1 MSFWTSCGLVTAF
14 FLLGIGIAMPSMSLG
29 IKKNKFSKIDL
40 EGLFLGAGPL
50 LFSLIIFSAVYDEIP
65 NHFSRII
72 GVFSDLGIV
81 TTLVGFITVFIL
93 VILATL
99 AISYFSNSSDGDE
112 IMKDQHGYLVA
123 VPKLNSNIFITFG
136 FLVLFLGILAWSAS
150 NNPASLEAGLRLFT
164 NPLCCGL
171 LLFTPMLIGSLY
183 EISTSLNK
191 SWEHCENCGERK
203 ENILYCS
210 GCGIPFVGTG
220 DLEEPDVHISDKL
233 AAFYISHANFDASSW
248 HEKEKAKG
256 LGALFSQTGIREEL
270 AIRVVDEEFQ
280 VDEKIQ
286 FKYSLQRGN
295 FESQINGINA
305 GEGDEKGWI
314 TVPREN
320 HPDPVNY
327 RVGFIGIRGKEF
339 RLTREDG
346 RTVRIPLSMHE

>member
-14 FLLGIGIAMPSMSLG
+14 FLLGIGVMISSFELG
-29 IKKNKFSKIDL
+29 KKKNKFSKIDSEAL
-40 EGLFLGAGPL
+40 SLAVLPL
-50 LFSLIIFSAVYDEIP
+50 IFSLVIFANVYDEVP
-65 NHFSRII
+65 DHFSGII

-81 TTLVGFITVFIL
+81 TTLAGFITVFIL
-93 VILATL
+93 VILAAL
-99 AISYFSNSSDGDE
+99 AIGYLSNSSDGDE
-112 IMKDQHGYLVA
+112 IMKDQYGHLVA

-136 FLVLFLGILAWSAS
+136 LLVLFLGILAWSAS
-150 NNPASLEAGLRLFT
+150 NNPESLEAGLRLFT

-171 LLFTPMLIGSLY
+171 LLFTPMMIVPFY
-183 EISTSLNK
+183 EISTSMDK
-191 SWEHCENCGERK
+191 SWEYCENCGERK

-210 GCGIPFVGTG
+210 GCGIPFIGTG
-220 DLEEPDVHISDKL
+220 DLEEPDVHLSDKL
-233 AAFYISHANFDASSW
+233 AAFYISNVNFDASSW
-248 HEKEKAKG
+248 HEKEKPKG

-295 FESQINGINA
+295 FESQINGINT

-327 RVGFIGIRGKEF
+327 RVGNLFEHDESAKDHGI
-339 RLTREDG
+339 T
-346 RTVRIPLSMHE
+346 IA